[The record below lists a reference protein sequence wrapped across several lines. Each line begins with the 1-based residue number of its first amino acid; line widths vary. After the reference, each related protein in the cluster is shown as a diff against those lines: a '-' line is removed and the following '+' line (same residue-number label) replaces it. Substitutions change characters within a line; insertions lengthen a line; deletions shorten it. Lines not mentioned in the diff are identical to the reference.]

1 MKKTFFTIILV
12 IAAGVIFC
20 LSACHRETNISDTT
34 DGTVAQ
40 DENVAAAVE
49 PRLYIPREK
58 LEILFGKGFVPIS
71 NRFVNLDSDADE
83 EYLIAFKK
91 KNSAYI
97 NVFIFDIIQNDVI
110 RKKFSVETTIV
121 DSDNLLI
128 QTQNLFVQ
136 NDLYLIIEG
145 KSAENKQTVYFIT
158 YENEQYNVVDIFT
171 GDYSVFINY
180 EEIENDKGKYDIL
193 SDVTVIN
200 NSFTSTNVNIKR
212 KEVYKWNYTNKTFY
226 KAHTEEIR
234 SETGSVSS
242 LIYGSEDKYFGYI
255 SGFWYPSEYQSL
267 IEKDKLRANEIDY
280 KSIQFINFNHEQKQI
295 SLKFGDYIENYRI
308 LRISKLWGQKPGVRF
323 RITEAENKHNNDY
336 PKSMDVY
343 LVTPTSLRVS
353 GPHKYASNTYIRL
366 PKPFPEYV
374 YDRDTEIANKEHAG
388 IRTFLKGGFVDT
400 YSGIK
405 LDFISETRMAVI
417 IDDVRAECSYKINH
431 NDNLT
436 LISLVGLPA
445 GMLTHSNFIV
455 TIDAKNASLSLM
467 PIKLSI
473 NGFKMDNIKSLNF
486 VKEM

>member
-1 MKKTFFTIILV
+1 MKKLFFTIILI
-12 IAAGVIFC
+12 IAVGTTFF
-20 LSACHRETNISDTT
+20 LTSCHRETDVADTT
-34 DGTVAQ
+34 GNTVQQ
-40 DENVAAAVE
+40 DENVVAAEDV
-49 PRLYIPREK
+49 RLYIPREK
-58 LEILFGKGFVPIS
+58 LEILFGKGFVPIY

-83 EYLIAFKK
+83 EYLIAFRRRK
-91 KNSAYI
+91 SDFV

-110 RKKFSVETTIV
+110 RKKFSIETTIV

-145 KSAENKQTVYFIT
+145 KTSENRQIVYFIS

-212 KEVYKWNYTNKTFY
+212 KEVYKWNYTNKSFY
-226 KAHTEEIR
+226 KAQTEDIR
-234 SETGSVSS
+234 SETSSVSS

-267 IEKDKLRANEIDY
+267 IEKDKLRSSDIDY
-280 KSIQFINFNHEQKQI
+280 KSIQFINFNHENKQI

-374 YDRDTEIANKEHAG
+374 YDRDTEIANKEQSG

-405 LDFISETRMAVI
+405 LDFISDTRMAVI

-455 TIDAKNASLSLM
+455 TIDTKNALLSLM